1 MKQSIILGAAL
12 AIALF
17 AAPAMAGNLDAVKN
31 AKGTSMSAA
40 ELASVEGMRRSR
52 GGMRVSNKA
61 YVYQSNRCT
70 RSCRYVAQGNFN
82 YVSQYAKVTIIK
94 KQKKQRRRSW

>member
-1 MKQSIILGAAL
+1 MKQSIILGGAL

-40 ELASVEGMRRSR
+40 ELASVEGMRRHR
-52 GGMRVSNKA
+52 GGIRVRNNA
-61 YVYQSNRCT
+61 YVDQSNT
-70 RSCRYVAQGNFN
+70 CRKCYYVAQGNFN

-94 KQKKQRRRSW
+94 KRGRGRR

>member
-1 MKQSIILGAAL
+1 MKQSIILGGVL
-12 AIALF
+12 AMALF

-52 GGMRVSNKA
+52 GGIRVRNNSYSKQVNVCIVCGFGVK
-61 YVYQSNRCT
+61 
-70 RSCRYVAQGNFN
+70 QGNFN

-94 KQKKQRRRSW
+94 KQQRPRRGRR